1 MFCFSFENTK
11 PVSLL
16 FGKKGQIGS
25 DNRFSKKTEL
35 ERSKFLVC
43 KYLTK
48 DLKLRKN
55 NVHTVKLV
63 YKAQLWVHQIN
74 RVRHLN
80 KHLRLNPG

>member
-35 ERSKFLVC
+35 ERSKFFVC
-43 KYLTK
+43 KDLTK

-55 NVHTVKLV
+55 NVQYIQSNLYIKHNSGSIKL
-63 YKAQLWVHQIN
+63 IES
-74 RVRHLN
+74 
-80 KHLRLNPG
+80 GT